1 MVTGP
6 VFISEQLQLE
16 LQSKLN
22 MGMGQNWLPEEIS
35 IVHIKNSTKPSVVP
49 RREFRARLVEQEK
62 AEKKRT
68 TPQKRTSSLQKS
80 LGYDIDIT

>member
-1 MVTGP
+1 MSVITRATP
-6 VFISEQLQLE
+6 IA
-16 LQSKLN
+16 
-22 MGMGQNWLPEEIS
+22 
-35 IVHIKNSTKPSVVP
+35 TVVP